1 MTIQLRGPVTVER
14 ITELDD
20 WPFGVRE
27 MFPAHPSDGPISLVI
42 ATHLVRTPD
51 LTVLVDAGNGD
62 GRHRPGLPAHHLLD
76 AGYAARLAAR
86 VAPEE
91 IDVVVCSH
99 LHPDHCG
106 GLTTADARP
115 AFPGA
120 RHLVSRAELAWLGA
134 VHRSAPG
141 SGVAEGLARTWED
154 SVAPVLDAGLVD
166 PVGDGDGDGVNV
178 DVDLGHGVRLRAA
191 PGHTPGHLVVEIGP
205 PDGPEVVIG
214 GDVLHHPLQFDD
226 LDLAQA
232 GDADPAR
239 AARTRRDLCERL
251 ARSGGLLLPSHF
263 TPGRVRRAGDG
274 FAYTPSP

>member
-20 WPFGVRE
+20 WPFDVRE
-27 MFPAHPSDGPISLVI
+27 MFPAHPSDGPISLEI

-62 GRHRPGLPAHHLLD
+62 GRQRPGLPAHHLLD
-76 AGYAARLAAR
+76 AGYAARLATR
-86 VAPEE
+86 VAPAE

-106 GLTTADARP
+106 GLTTADGRP

-134 VHRSAPG
+134 VHRSAPR

-166 PVGDGDGDGVNV
+166 PVDDGV

-191 PGHTPGHLVVEIGP
+191 PGHTLGHLVVEIGP
-205 PDGPEVVIG
+205 PDAPDAVIS
-214 GDVLHHPLQFDD
+214 GDVLHHPLQFGD
-226 LDLAQA
+226 LTLAQA
-232 GDADPAR
+232 GDADPTR
-239 AARTRRDLCERL
+239 AARTRADLCDRL

-263 TPGRVRRAGDG
+263 APGRVRRIGRG
-274 FAYTPSP
+274 FAHEPSG

>member
-1 MTIQLRGPVTVER
+1 MTTYAFGPVTVER

-27 MFPAHPSDGPISLVI
+27 MFPAHAGDGAISLVI
-42 ATHLVRTPD
+42 ATHLVRTPAR
-51 LTVLVDAGNGD
+51 TVLVDVGNGD

-106 GLTTADARP
+106 GLSGADGRP

-120 RHLVSRAELAWLGA
+120 RHLVSRAELEWLGA
-134 VHRSAPG
+134 VHRSAPR
-141 SGVAEGLARTWED
+141 SGVAEGLARTGED
-154 SVAPVLDAGLVD
+154 SVAPVLDAGLVEPLD
-166 PVGDGDGDGVNV
+166 DGV

-205 PDGPEVVIG
+205 PGAPEAVIS
-214 GDVLHHPLQFDD
+214 GDVLHHSLQFDD
-226 LDLAQA
+226 LTLAQA
-232 GDADPAR
+232 GDADPVR
-239 AARTRRDLCERL
+239 AARTRADLCERL
-251 ARSGGLLLPSHF
+251 AHSGGLLLPSHF
-263 TPGRVRRAGDG
+263 APGRIRRTDDG
-274 FAYTPSP
+274 FAHEPCR